1 MPNHAYRAAS
11 APSVVQRARN
21 TRTGRKLERGG
32 YLTVE
37 TVTMWIVYA
46 LTLIGNAV
54 IEGGRVGGTT
64 SADIAYGVFTWFTPA
79 GYVFAIWSLIYVAM
93 VVWLV
98 AYTRTAPVRA
108 DRFTMTSIL
117 FIASCAL
124 NVLWLALW
132 HFELVAVSFIVIL
145 AEWLV
150 LAALVGCVVGPLG
163 GAFGLALNGAN
174 ATRGAHPWL
183 LYLLPVAG
191 LVIVFLYHRFDPDG
205 GGSTNQIFVSVREH
219 KPLTLRT
226 APLIFV
232 STVATHL
239 FGGSSGREGAALL
252 LGGSV
257 SGQLGRALRLENRD
271 CRLMTMCGMAGAF
284 SAIFGTPLAATIFTL
299 EVVDV
304 GSMQYAALL
313 PCLVSALLGVFISG
327 KMGLAPE
334 AFVLQAEAAPTP
346 DNLVRV
352 IILGA
357 LLAALSIFFCELLHV
372 TPKLYRKF
380 FPNIYLRVAA
390 GGVLIIALTRLLGTT
405 DYNGAGAAVIE
416 AAIDGEAVPYAFLL
430 KMLFT
435 ALTLGAGFKGGEIVP
450 IFFTGATFGC
460 VAAPLLGLPPQL
472 GAALGMVALFC
483 GCTNS
488 PLASICLAIEVFGGQ
503 CVSLFA
509 LACAVSYMLSSYF
522 SLYREQ
528 HFLHSKLRIVGV
540 QRVHGHW
547 SETDAA
553 HLTTNDDG
561 EN

>member
-1 MPNHAYRAAS
+1 MGKVRHCLRSAA
-11 APSVVQRARN
+11 
-21 TRTGRKLERGG
+21 G
-32 YLTVE
+32 YL
-37 TVTMWIVYA
+37 
-46 LTLIGNAV
+46 AV
-54 IEGGRVGGTT
+54 
-64 SADIAYGVFTWFTPA
+64 
-79 GYVFAIWSLIYVAM
+79 
-93 VVWLV
+93 
-98 AYTRTAPVRA
+98 
-108 DRFTMTSIL
+108 
-117 FIASCAL
+117 CAK
-124 NVLWLALW
+124 
-132 HFELVAVSFIVIL
+132 
-145 AEWLV
+145 WLV

-163 GAFGLALNGAN
+163 AAFGLALNWAN
-174 ATRGAHPWL
+174 ATRAAQPWL
-183 LYLLPVAG
+183 LYLLPIAG
-191 LVIVFLYHRFDPDG
+191 LVIVFLYSHFDPDG
-205 GGSTNQIFVSVREH
+205 GGSTNQVFVSVREH
-219 KPLTLRT
+219 KPMTLRT
-226 APLIFV
+226 APLIFA
-232 STVATHL
+232 STVMTHL

-257 SGQLGRALRLENRD
+257 SGQIGKVFHLESRD

-327 KMGLAPE
+327 RMGLAPE
-334 AFVLQAEAAPTP
+334 SFVLKAEVAATP
-346 DNLVRV
+346 LNLVRV
-352 IILGA
+352 ILLGS
-357 LLAALSIFFCELLHV
+357 LLAALSIFFCELLHAA
-372 TPKLYRKF
+372 PKLYKKF
-380 FPNIYLRVAA
+380 LPNAYLRVAA
-390 GGVLIIALTRLLGTT
+390 GGVLILALTKLLGTT

-503 CVSLFA
+503 CIALFA

-540 QRVHGHW
+540 QRVHGRW
-547 SETDAA
+547 SETDAK
-553 HLTTNDDG
+553 HFTTNDDG

>member
-1 MPNHAYRAAS
+1 M
-11 APSVVQRARN
+11 
-21 TRTGRKLERGG
+21 
-32 YLTVE
+32 
-37 TVTMWIVYA
+37 
-46 LTLIGNAV
+46 
-54 IEGGRVGGTT
+54 
-64 SADIAYGVFTWFTPA
+64 
-79 GYVFAIWSLIYVAM
+79 
-93 VVWLV
+93 
-98 AYTRTAPVRA
+98 
-108 DRFTMTSIL
+108 
-117 FIASCAL
+117 
-124 NVLWLALW
+124 
-132 HFELVAVSFIVIL
+132 
-145 AEWLV
+145 
-150 LAALVGCVVGPLG
+150 
-163 GAFGLALNGAN
+163 
-174 ATRGAHPWL
+174 
-183 LYLLPVAG
+183 
-191 LVIVFLYHRFDPDG
+191 
-205 GGSTNQIFVSVREH
+205 
-219 KPLTLRT
+219 TLRT
-226 APLIFV
+226 APLIFA
-232 STVATHL
+232 STVMTHL

-257 SGQLGRALRLENRD
+257 SGQIGKVFHLENRD

-390 GGVLIIALTRLLGTT
+390 GGVLIIALTKLLGTT

-553 HLTTNDDG
+553 HLTTNGDG